1 MRKFLMISA
10 AAAAVI
16 LAAPVAS
23 MAQGV
28 TIDTPVGGVRIGEP
42 NYYHPSWGYAAP
54 RYRYY
59 EHDAPV
65 VVEKRV
71 YRDRDEWRDRD
82 VGLRRWDRGDR
93 WDRD

>member
-1 MRKFLMISA
+1 MTKFLMMSA
-10 AAAAVI
+10 AAAAI
-16 LAAPVAS
+16 TLAAPPAS

-28 TIDTPVGGVRIGEP
+28 AIDTPVGGLRIGEP
-42 NYYHPSWGYAAP
+42 DHYYHPSWGYAAP
-54 RYRYY
+54 RYRAY
-59 EHDAPV
+59 DGPV
-65 VVEKRV
+65 VIEKRV